1 MLLTLPLPPTV
12 NHYWGRSGHRSF
24 LSKAAIEYR
33 NHVIAYVKERNL
45 QSFGDKRLLIHLL
58 LSFKTKAR
66 NDLDNRA
73 KGLLDSLMHAGLF
86 DDDSQVDYLEI
97 QRGSIDKAGKCVV
110 FIEEVL

>member
-45 QSFGDKRLLIHLL
+45 QSFGDKRLIVHITLH
-58 LSFKTKAR
+58 FKTKAR
-66 NDLDNRA
+66 NDLDNRL
-73 KGLLDSLMHAGLF
+73 KSCGDSLMAAGLF
-86 DDDSQVDYLEI
+86 DDDSQIDFLTVE
-97 QRGSIDKAGKCVV
+97 RGKLDKAGKCVV